1 METRRIVLVSE
12 TQFVPFG
19 ELGKVSSAVQKQVND
34 HFGPIWGVHAA
45 MIRLPPSPT
54 FPLTP
59 GWS

>member
-19 ELGKVSSAVQKQVND
+19 ELGKVSSAVQKQVN
-34 HFGPIWGVHAA
+34 GQSARSGAYRRRS
-45 MIRLPPSPT
+45 IRLPPSPT
-54 FPLTP
+54 FPPTP